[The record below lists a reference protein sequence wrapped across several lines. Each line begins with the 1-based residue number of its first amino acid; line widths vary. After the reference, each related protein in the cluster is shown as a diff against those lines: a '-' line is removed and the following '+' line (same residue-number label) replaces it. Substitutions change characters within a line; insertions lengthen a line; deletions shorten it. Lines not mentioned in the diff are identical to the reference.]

1 MAVSKYRQAVA
12 VTPNDSTDLTT
23 AADAIYIGDGDYTS
37 SFTKS
42 TLAPDAGDV
51 DVWWQAS
58 DTYTNRGSTFLN
70 NGADSGTTLDAEFKA
85 GVGASIPAVV
95 TDDTNLRS
103 REYIAFTGAD
113 HHILQADNATLDLDG
128 DFSMVLVIKFTDIA
142 NDNYEAFMAKDDTV
156 GTWQWYKT
164 NTNTITT
171 SISGADPTGGVT
183 MVNNQWYILE
193 WSRSGSTNTIYTDG
207 VSEGTPASNSL
218 DMSSTDKLYIGKR
231 NNAAPLRF
239 VGGIAEIL
247 IWENATL
254 SADDRTI
261 LVRYLQDKYFNTPQV
276 DVAYDSP
283 GSSNITT
290 KRLKTGT
297 VHDLKTTRV
306 RDTGTDGTDI
316 VALYE

>member
-1 MAVSKYRQAVA
+1 MAVNKYRQAVA

-37 SFTKS
+37 GFTKS

-51 DVWWQAS
+51 DVWWRAH
-58 DTYTNRGSTFLN
+58 DTYDDRGTDFLN
-70 NGADSGTTLDAEFKA
+70 NGADTGTSLDAEFKSE
-85 GVGASIPAVV
+85 GGAAVPQVV
-95 TDDTNLRS
+95 TTDANLRN
-103 REYIAFTGAD
+103 REFISFTGID
-113 HHILQADNATLDLDG
+113 QYIFKGDVDVLDLDA

-142 NDNYEAFMAKDDTV
+142 SNLYEAFMAKDDTV
-156 GTWQWYKT
+156 GTWQWYKK
-164 NTNTITT
+164 NDNTITV

-183 MVNNQWYILE
+183 MVNDQWYILE

-207 VSEGTPASNSL
+207 VSEGTPATNSL
-218 DMSSTDKLYIGKR
+218 DMTSTDHLYIGKR
-231 NNAAPLRF
+231 NNAAPLHF
-239 VGGIAEIL
+239 TGGIAEIL

-283 GSSNITT
+283 GSSNVTT
-290 KRLKTGT
+290 KRLRTGT
-297 VHDLKTTRV
+297 VHNLKTTRV